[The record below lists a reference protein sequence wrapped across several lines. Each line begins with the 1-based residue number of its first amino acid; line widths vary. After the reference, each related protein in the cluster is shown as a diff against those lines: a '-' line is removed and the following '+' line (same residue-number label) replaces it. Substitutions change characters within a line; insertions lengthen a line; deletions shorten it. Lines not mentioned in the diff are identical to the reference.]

1 MKIIALP
8 QIFLNKLKS
17 SPTPFSEHN
26 MPKTYSIVV
35 ILSLFIL
42 WEALFHALNLRWYLL
57 PPPSMIFDSIQS
69 NFISLMSS
77 LAVTIKVTLTA
88 LLASVI
94 VSVCLA
100 IIFYLSKFVERSMM
114 PITIIL
120 QVTPIIAIAPL
131 ISIWVDSSQMATLI
145 CAFLV
150 AFFPLLTNTIS
161 GLKSTE
167 KNHLDLM
174 KLYRANK
181 YQLLR
186 YVVLP
191 NALPYFLS
199 GLKISTGLALIGAIV
214 GEFVIGPISG
224 HSGLAYRIIESG
236 YQLEIPKMFASVF
249 LISVTGIILFNLA
262 NLISYLILKDWH
274 ESFSYKED

>member
-1 MKIIALP
+1 MSKIQSPFI
-8 QIFLNKLKS
+8 IFLFL
-17 SPTPFSEHN
+17 
-26 MPKTYSIVV
+26 V
-35 ILSLFIL
+35 L
-42 WEALFHALNLRWYLL
+42 WELLIHAFDIKWYLL
-57 PPPSMIFDSIQS
+57 PPPTMIIDSIYS
-69 NFISLMSS
+69 NFFSLMSS
-77 LAVTIKVTLTA
+77 LAITLKVTLTA
-88 LLASVI
+88 LAMSVI
-94 VSVCLA
+94 ISLCVA
-100 IIFYLSKFVERSMM
+100 IIFYFSRIVEKTMM
-114 PITIIL
+114 PITVVL

-131 ISIWVDSSQMATLI
+131 ISIWVDNSEIATLI

-150 AFFPLLTNTIS
+150 AFFPLLTNTIT

-181 YQLLR
+181 IQLLR

-236 YQLEIPKMFASVF
+236 YQLEIPKMFASVV
-249 LISVTGIILFNLA
+249 LISITGIMLFNSTR
-262 NLISYLILKDWH
+262 LISYFLLKKWH
-274 ESFSYKED
+274 SSYSVND

>member
-1 MKIIALP
+1 
-8 QIFLNKLKS
+8 
-17 SPTPFSEHN
+17 

-35 ILSLFIL
+35 IVSLFIL
-42 WEALFHALNLRWYLL
+42 WEVLFHALNLRWYLL
-57 PPPSMIFDSIQS
+57 PPPSMIIESIQS
-69 NFISLMSS
+69 NFFSLMGS
-77 LAVTIKVTLTA
+77 LAVTLQVTLTA
-88 LLASVI
+88 LIASVVI
-94 VSVCLA
+94 SVCLA
-100 IIFYLSKFVERSMM
+100 IIFYFSKFVERSMM
-114 PITIIL
+114 PITVVL

-167 KNHLDLM
+167 RNHLDLM

-236 YQLEIPKMFASVF
+236 YQLEIPKMFASVV
-249 LISVTGIILFNLA
+249 LISITGILLFNLIR
-262 NLISYLILKDWH
+262 LISYLILRNWH
-274 ESFSYKED
+274 SSYSNID

>member
-1 MKIIALP
+1 MSKLQSPLIIIL
-8 QIFLNKLKS
+8 FLL
-17 SPTPFSEHN
+17 
-26 MPKTYSIVV
+26 
-35 ILSLFIL
+35 L
-42 WEALFHALNLRWYLL
+42 WEVLFHVLNIKWYLL
-57 PPPSMIFDSIQS
+57 PPPSMILGSIFS
-69 NFISLMSS
+69 NFSSLMGS
-77 LAVTIKVTLTA
+77 LGVTIKVTLTA
-88 LLASVI
+88 LAASVFI
-94 VSVCLA
+94 SLCMA
-100 IIFYLSKFVERSMM
+100 IIFYFSRIVERTMM
-114 PITIIL
+114 PITVVL

-131 ISIWVDSSQMATLI
+131 ISIWVDSSEMATLI

-150 AFFPLLTNTIS
+150 AFFPLLTNTIA

-174 KLYRANK
+174 RLYRANK
-181 YQLLR
+181 IQLLK

-249 LISVTGIILFNLA
+249 LISITGIVMYNVVRV
-262 NLISYLILKDWH
+262 ISYFILKDWH
-274 ESFSYKED
+274 SSYIQQD

>member
-1 MKIIALP
+1 
-8 QIFLNKLKS
+8 
-17 SPTPFSEHN
+17 

-35 ILSLFIL
+35 IVSLFIL
-42 WEALFHALNLRWYLL
+42 WEILFHALNLRWYLL
-57 PPPSMIFDSIQS
+57 PPPSMILESIQS
-69 NFISLMSS
+69 NFFSLMES
-77 LAVTIKVTLTA
+77 LAVTLKVTLTA
-88 LLASVI
+88 LIASVVI
-94 VSVCLA
+94 SVCLA
-100 IIFYLSKFVERSMM
+100 IIFYFSKFIERSMM
-114 PITIIL
+114 PITVVL

-167 KNHLDLM
+167 RNHLDLM

-236 YQLEIPKMFASVF
+236 YQLEIPKMFASVV
-249 LISVTGIILFNLA
+249 LISITGILLFNLIR
-262 NLISYLILKDWH
+262 LISYLILRNWH
-274 ESFSYKED
+274 SSYSNID

>member
-1 MKIIALP
+1 
-8 QIFLNKLKS
+8 
-17 SPTPFSEHN
+17 
-26 MPKTYSIVV
+26 
-35 ILSLFIL
+35 
-42 WEALFHALNLRWYLL
+42 
-57 PPPSMIFDSIQS
+57 
-69 NFISLMSS
+69 MSS
-77 LAVTIKVTLTA
+77 LAITLKVTLTA
-88 LLASVI
+88 LAMSVI
-94 VSVCLA
+94 ISLCVA
-100 IIFYLSKFVERSMM
+100 IIFYFSRIIEKTMM
-114 PITIIL
+114 PITVVL

-131 ISIWVDSSQMATLI
+131 ISIWVDNSEIATLI

-150 AFFPLLTNTIS
+150 AFFPLLTNTIT

-181 YQLLR
+181 IQLLR

-236 YQLEIPKMFASVF
+236 YQLEIPKMFASVV
-249 LISVTGIILFNLA
+249 LISITGIMLFNSTR
-262 NLISYLILKDWH
+262 LISYFLLKKWH
-274 ESFSYKED
+274 SSYSVND

>member
-1 MKIIALP
+1 MA
-8 QIFLNKLKS
+8 
-17 SPTPFSEHN
+17 
-26 MPKTYSIVV
+26 
-35 ILSLFIL
+35 SL
-42 WEALFHALNLRWYLL
+42 
-57 PPPSMIFDSIQS
+57 
-69 NFISLMSS
+69 
-77 LAVTIKVTLTA
+77 TITLKVTLTA
-88 LLASVI
+88 LAASI
-94 VSVCLA
+94 LISLLMA
-100 IIFYLSKFVERSMM
+100 IIFYFSQFIEKAMM
-114 PITIIL
+114 PVTVIL

-131 ISIWVDSSQMATLI
+131 ISIWVDNSEMATLI

-150 AFFPLLTNTIS
+150 AFFPLLTNTIA

-181 YQLLR
+181 IQLLR

-249 LISVTGIILFNLA
+249 LISITGIILYNLVRM
-262 NLISYLILKDWH
+262 ISYLILRDWH
-274 ESFSYKED
+274 SSYIQQD

>member
-1 MKIIALP
+1 
-8 QIFLNKLKS
+8 
-17 SPTPFSEHN
+17 
-26 MPKTYSIVV
+26 
-35 ILSLFIL
+35 
-42 WEALFHALNLRWYLL
+42 
-57 PPPSMIFDSIQS
+57 
-69 NFISLMSS
+69 MSS
-77 LAVTIKVTLTA
+77 LAITLKVTLTA
-88 LLASVI
+88 LAMSVI
-94 VSVCLA
+94 ISLCVA
-100 IIFYLSKFVERSMM
+100 IIFYFSRIIEKTMM
-114 PITIIL
+114 PITVVL

-131 ISIWVDSSQMATLI
+131 ISIWVDNSEIATLI

-150 AFFPLLTNTIS
+150 AFFPLLTNTIT
-161 GLKSTE
+161 GLKSTD

-181 YQLLR
+181 IQLLR

-236 YQLEIPKMFASVF
+236 YQLEIPKMFASVV
-249 LISVTGIILFNLA
+249 LISITGILLFNSTR
-262 NLISYLILKDWH
+262 LISYFLLKKWH
-274 ESFSYKED
+274 SSYSVNE

>member
-1 MKIIALP
+1 MSKIQSPLI
-8 QIFLNKLKS
+8 IFLFL
-17 SPTPFSEHN
+17 
-26 MPKTYSIVV
+26 VV
-35 ILSLFIL
+35 WDLLINAFDIK
-42 WEALFHALNLRWYLL
+42 WYLL
-57 PPPSMIFDSIQS
+57 PPPTMIIDSIYS
-69 NFISLMSS
+69 NFFSLMSS
-77 LAVTIKVTLTA
+77 LAITLKVTLTA
-88 LLASVI
+88 LAMSVI
-94 VSVCLA
+94 ISFCVAV
-100 IIFYLSKFVERSMM
+100 IFYFSRIIEKTMM
-114 PITIIL
+114 PITVVL

-131 ISIWVDSSQMATLI
+131 ISIWVDNSEIATLI

-150 AFFPLLTNTIS
+150 AFFPLLTNTIT

-181 YQLLR
+181 IQLLR

-236 YQLEIPKMFASVF
+236 YQLEIPKMFASVV
-249 LISVTGIILFNLA
+249 LISITGILLFNSTR
-262 NLISYLILKDWH
+262 LISYFLLKKWH
-274 ESFSYKED
+274 SSYSVNE

>member
-1 MKIIALP
+1 MII
-8 QIFLNKLKS
+8 
-17 SPTPFSEHN
+17 E
-26 MPKTYSIVV
+26 SI
-35 ILSLFIL
+35 
-42 WEALFHALNLRWYLL
+42 Y
-57 PPPSMIFDSIQS
+57 S
-69 NFISLMSS
+69 NFSSLMAS
-77 LAVTIKVTLTA
+77 LAITLKVTLTA
-88 LLASVI
+88 LAASIVI
-94 VSVCLA
+94 SLLMA
-100 IIFYLSKFVERSMM
+100 IIFYFSQFIEKAMM
-114 PITIIL
+114 PVTVIL

-131 ISIWVDSSQMATLI
+131 ISIWVDNSEMATLI

-150 AFFPLLTNTIS
+150 AFFPLLTNTIA

-181 YQLLR
+181 IQLLR

-249 LISVTGIILFNLA
+249 LISITGIILYNLVRM
-262 NLISYLILKDWH
+262 ISYLILRDWH
-274 ESFSYKED
+274 SSYIQQD

>member
-1 MKIIALP
+1 
-8 QIFLNKLKS
+8 
-17 SPTPFSEHN
+17 
-26 MPKTYSIVV
+26 MPKTHSIIV
-35 ILSLFIL
+35 IIGLFVL
-42 WEALFHALNLRWYLL
+42 WEILFHTLNLRWYLL
-57 PPPSMIFDSIQS
+57 PPPSMILESIQS
-69 NFISLMSS
+69 NFFSLMGS
-77 LAVTIKVTLTA
+77 LAITLKVTLTA
-88 LLASVI
+88 LIASVI

-100 IIFYLSKFVERSMM
+100 IIFYFSKFIERSMM
-114 PITIIL
+114 PITVVL

-131 ISIWVDSSQMATLI
+131 ITIWVDSSQMATLI

-167 KNHLDLM
+167 SNHLDLM

-199 GLKISTGLALIGAIV
+199 GLKVSTGLALIGAIV

-224 HSGLAYRIIESG
+224 HSGLAYRIIEAG
-236 YQLEIPKMFASVF
+236 YQLEIPKMFASVV
-249 LISVTGIILFNLA
+249 LISITGILLLS
-262 NLISYLILKDWH
+262 LIHIS
-274 ESFSYKED
+274 EPTRPS

>member
-1 MKIIALP
+1 MA
-8 QIFLNKLKS
+8 
-17 SPTPFSEHN
+17 
-26 MPKTYSIVV
+26 
-35 ILSLFIL
+35 
-42 WEALFHALNLRWYLL
+42 
-57 PPPSMIFDSIQS
+57 
-69 NFISLMSS
+69 S
-77 LAVTIKVTLTA
+77 LAITLKVTLTA
-88 LLASVI
+88 LAASI
-94 VSVCLA
+94 LISLLMA
-100 IIFYLSKFVERSMM
+100 IIFYFSQFMEKAMM
-114 PITIIL
+114 PVTVIL

-131 ISIWVDSSQMATLI
+131 ISIWVDNSEMATLI

-150 AFFPLLTNTIS
+150 AFFPLLTNTIA

-174 KLYRANK
+174 KLYRASK
-181 YQLLR
+181 IQLLR

-249 LISVTGIILFNLA
+249 LISITGIVLYNLVR
-262 NLISYLILKDWH
+262 LISYLILRDWH
-274 ESFSYKED
+274 SSYIQQD

>member
-1 MKIIALP
+1 
-8 QIFLNKLKS
+8 
-17 SPTPFSEHN
+17 
-26 MPKTYSIVV
+26 MPKAYSIVV

-42 WEALFHALNLRWYLL
+42 WEVLFHALNLRWYLL
-57 PPPSMIFDSIQS
+57 PPPSMILESIQS
-69 NFISLMSS
+69 NFFSLMES
-77 LAVTIKVTLTA
+77 LAVTLKVTLTA
-88 LLASVI
+88 LIASVVI
-94 VSVCLA
+94 SVCLA
-100 IIFYLSKFVERSMM
+100 IIFYFSKFIERSMM
-114 PITIIL
+114 PITVVL

-167 KNHLDLM
+167 RNHLDLM

-236 YQLEIPKMFASVF
+236 YQLEIPKMFASVV
-249 LISVTGIILFNLA
+249 LISITGILLFNLIR
-262 NLISYLILKDWH
+262 LISYLILRNWH
-274 ESFSYKED
+274 SSYSNID

>member
-1 MKIIALP
+1 MSKLQSPLIIIL
-8 QIFLNKLKS
+8 FLL
-17 SPTPFSEHN
+17 
-26 MPKTYSIVV
+26 
-35 ILSLFIL
+35 L
-42 WEALFHALNLRWYLL
+42 WEVLFHVLNIKWYLL
-57 PPPSMIFDSIQS
+57 PPPSMILGSIFS
-69 NFISLMSS
+69 NFSSLMGS
-77 LAVTIKVTLTA
+77 LGVTIKVTLTA
-88 LLASVI
+88 LAASVFI
-94 VSVCLA
+94 SLCMA
-100 IIFYLSKFVERSMM
+100 IIFYFSRIVERTMM
-114 PITIIL
+114 PITVVL

-131 ISIWVDSSQMATLI
+131 ISIWVDSSEMATLV

-150 AFFPLLTNTIS
+150 AFFPLLTNTIA

-174 KLYRANK
+174 RLYRANK
-181 YQLLR
+181 IQLLK

-249 LISVTGIILFNLA
+249 LISITGIVMYNVVRV
-262 NLISYLILKDWH
+262 ISYFILKDWH
-274 ESFSYKED
+274 SSYIQQD

>member
-1 MKIIALP
+1 MSKLQSPLIIIL
-8 QIFLNKLKS
+8 FLL
-17 SPTPFSEHN
+17 
-26 MPKTYSIVV
+26 
-35 ILSLFIL
+35 L
-42 WEALFHALNLRWYLL
+42 WEVLFHALNIKWYLL
-57 PPPSMIFDSIQS
+57 PPPSMILGSIFS
-69 NFISLMSS
+69 NFSSLMGS
-77 LAVTIKVTLTA
+77 LSVTIKVTLTA
-88 LLASVI
+88 LAASVFI
-94 VSVCLA
+94 SLCMA
-100 IIFYLSKFVERSMM
+100 IIFYFSRIVERTMM
-114 PITIIL
+114 PITVVL

-131 ISIWVDSSQMATLI
+131 ISIWVDSSEMATLI

-150 AFFPLLTNTIS
+150 AFFPLLTNTIA

-174 KLYRANK
+174 RLYRANK
-181 YQLLR
+181 IQLLR

-249 LISVTGIILFNLA
+249 LISITGIVMYNVVRI
-262 NLISYLILKDWH
+262 ISYFILKDWH
-274 ESFSYKED
+274 SSYIQQD

>member
-1 MKIIALP
+1 MA
-8 QIFLNKLKS
+8 
-17 SPTPFSEHN
+17 
-26 MPKTYSIVV
+26 
-35 ILSLFIL
+35 
-42 WEALFHALNLRWYLL
+42 
-57 PPPSMIFDSIQS
+57 
-69 NFISLMSS
+69 S
-77 LAVTIKVTLTA
+77 LAITLKVTLTA
-88 LLASVI
+88 LAASIVI
-94 VSVCLA
+94 SLLMA
-100 IIFYLSKFVERSMM
+100 IIFYFSQFIEKAMM
-114 PITIIL
+114 PVTVIL

-131 ISIWVDSSQMATLI
+131 ISIWVDNSEMATLI

-150 AFFPLLTNTIS
+150 AFFPLLTNTIA

-181 YQLLR
+181 IQLLR

-249 LISVTGIILFNLA
+249 LISITGIILYNLVRM
-262 NLISYLILKDWH
+262 ISYLILRDWH
-274 ESFSYKED
+274 SSYIQQD

>member
-1 MKIIALP
+1 MSKIQSPFI
-8 QIFLNKLKS
+8 IFLFL
-17 SPTPFSEHN
+17 
-26 MPKTYSIVV
+26 IV
-35 ILSLFIL
+35 
-42 WEALFHALNLRWYLL
+42 WELLIHAFDIKWYLL
-57 PPPSMIFDSIQS
+57 PPPTMIIDSIYS
-69 NFISLMSS
+69 NFFSLMSS
-77 LAVTIKVTLTA
+77 LAITLKVTLTA
-88 LLASVI
+88 LAMSVI
-94 VSVCLA
+94 ISLCVAV
-100 IIFYLSKFVERSMM
+100 IFYFSRIIEKTMM
-114 PITIIL
+114 PITVVL

-131 ISIWVDSSQMATLI
+131 ISIWVDNSEIATLI

-150 AFFPLLTNTIS
+150 AFFPLLTNTIT

-181 YQLLR
+181 IQLLR

-236 YQLEIPKMFASVF
+236 YQLEIPKMFASVV
-249 LISVTGIILFNLA
+249 LISITGILLFNSTR
-262 NLISYLILKDWH
+262 LISYFLLKKWH
-274 ESFSYKED
+274 SSYSVNE

>member
-1 MKIIALP
+1 
-8 QIFLNKLKS
+8 
-17 SPTPFSEHN
+17 

-35 ILSLFIL
+35 IVSLFIL
-42 WEALFHALNLRWYLL
+42 WEVLFHALNLRWYLL
-57 PPPSMIFDSIQS
+57 PPPSMILESIQS
-69 NFISLMSS
+69 NFFSLMES
-77 LAVTIKVTLTA
+77 LAVTLKVTLTA
-88 LLASVI
+88 LIASVVI
-94 VSVCLA
+94 SVCLA
-100 IIFYLSKFVERSMM
+100 IIFYFSKFIERSMM
-114 PITIIL
+114 PITVVL

-167 KNHLDLM
+167 RNHLDLM

-236 YQLEIPKMFASVF
+236 YQLEIPKMFASVV
-249 LISVTGIILFNLA
+249 LISITGILLFNLIR
-262 NLISYLILKDWH
+262 LISYLILRNWH
-274 ESFSYKED
+274 SSYSNID

>member
-1 MKIIALP
+1 MSKIQSPLI
-8 QIFLNKLKS
+8 IFLFL
-17 SPTPFSEHN
+17 
-26 MPKTYSIVV
+26 VV
-35 ILSLFIL
+35 
-42 WEALFHALNLRWYLL
+42 WELLIHAFDIKWYLL
-57 PPPSMIFDSIQS
+57 PPPTMIIDSIYS
-69 NFISLMSS
+69 NFFSLMSS
-77 LAVTIKVTLTA
+77 LAITLKVTLTA
-88 LLASVI
+88 LAMSVI
-94 VSVCLA
+94 ISLCVAV
-100 IIFYLSKFVERSMM
+100 IFYFSRIIEKTMM
-114 PITIIL
+114 PITVVL

-131 ISIWVDSSQMATLI
+131 ISIWVDNSEIATLI

-150 AFFPLLTNTIS
+150 AFFPLLTNTIT

-167 KNHLDLM
+167 KNHLELM

-181 YQLLR
+181 IQLLR

-236 YQLEIPKMFASVF
+236 YQLEIPKMFASVV
-249 LISVTGIILFNLA
+249 LISITGILLFNSTR
-262 NLISYLILKDWH
+262 LISYFLLKKWH
-274 ESFSYKED
+274 SSYSVNE

>member
-1 MKIIALP
+1 
-8 QIFLNKLKS
+8 
-17 SPTPFSEHN
+17 
-26 MPKTYSIVV
+26 MPKTYSVLV
-35 ILSLFIL
+35 ILGLFIL
-42 WEALFHALNLRWYLL
+42 WEVLFHALNLRWYLL
-57 PPPSMIFDSIQS
+57 PPPSMILGSIQS
-69 NFISLMSS
+69 NFLSLMGS

-94 VSVCLA
+94 ISVCLS
-100 IIFYLSKFVERSMM
+100 IIFYFSKFVERSMM
-114 PITIIL
+114 PITVIL

-150 AFFPLLTNTIS
+150 AFFPLLTNTMS

-167 KNHLDLM
+167 RNHLDLM

-224 HSGLAYRIIESG
+224 HSGLAYRIIEAG

-249 LISVTGIILFNLA
+249 LISITGILLYNAVRLLSFM
-262 NLISYLILKDWH
+262 ILKNWH
-274 ESFSYKED
+274 SSFSEAE

>member
-1 MKIIALP
+1 MIL
-8 QIFLNKLKS
+8 
-17 SPTPFSEHN
+17 E
-26 MPKTYSIVV
+26 SI
-35 ILSLFIL
+35 
-42 WEALFHALNLRWYLL
+42 Y
-57 PPPSMIFDSIQS
+57 S
-69 NFISLMSS
+69 NFSSLMAS
-77 LAVTIKVTLTA
+77 LAITLKVTLTA
-88 LLASVI
+88 LAASI
-94 VSVCLA
+94 LISLLMA
-100 IIFYLSKFVERSMM
+100 IIFYFSQFMEKAMM
-114 PITIIL
+114 PVTVIL

-131 ISIWVDSSQMATLI
+131 ISIWVDNSEMATLI

-150 AFFPLLTNTIS
+150 AFFPLLTNTIA

-181 YQLLR
+181 IQLLR

-249 LISVTGIILFNLA
+249 LISITGIILYNLVRM
-262 NLISYLILKDWH
+262 ISYLILRDWH
-274 ESFSYKED
+274 SSYIQQD

>member
-1 MKIIALP
+1 M
-8 QIFLNKLKS
+8 
-17 SPTPFSEHN
+17 
-26 MPKTYSIVV
+26 
-35 ILSLFIL
+35 
-42 WEALFHALNLRWYLL
+42 
-57 PPPSMIFDSIQS
+57 
-69 NFISLMSS
+69 
-77 LAVTIKVTLTA
+77 
-88 LLASVI
+88 
-94 VSVCLA
+94 A
-100 IIFYLSKFVERSMM
+100 IIFYFSQFIEKAMM
-114 PITIIL
+114 PVTVIL

-131 ISIWVDSSQMATLI
+131 ISIWVDNSEMATLI

-150 AFFPLLTNTIS
+150 AFFPLLTNTIA

-181 YQLLR
+181 IQLLR

-249 LISVTGIILFNLA
+249 LISITGIILYNLVRM
-262 NLISYLILKDWH
+262 ISYLILRDWH
-274 ESFSYKED
+274 SSYIQQD

>member
-1 MKIIALP
+1 MSKLQSPLIILC
-8 QIFLNKLKS
+8 FL
-17 SPTPFSEHN
+17 F
-26 MPKTYSIVV
+26 
-35 ILSLFIL
+35 L
-42 WEALFHALNLRWYLL
+42 WEILFHALSIKWYLL
-57 PPPSMIFDSIQS
+57 PPPTMILESIYF
-69 NFISLMSS
+69 NFFSLMAS
-77 LAVTIKVTLTA
+77 LAITLKVTLTA
-88 LLASVI
+88 LAASI
-94 VSVCLA
+94 LISLIMA
-100 IIFYLSKFVERSMM
+100 IIFYFSQFIEKTMM
-114 PITIIL
+114 PVTVIL

-131 ISIWVDSSQMATLI
+131 ISIWVDNSEMATLI

-181 YQLLR
+181 IQLLR

-249 LISVTGIILFNLA
+249 LISITGIFLYNLVR
-262 NLISYLILKDWH
+262 LISYLILRDWH
-274 ESFSYKED
+274 SSYIQQD

>member
-1 MKIIALP
+1 M
-8 QIFLNKLKS
+8 
-17 SPTPFSEHN
+17 E
-26 MPKTYSIVV
+26 
-35 ILSLFIL
+35 
-42 WEALFHALNLRWYLL
+42 
-57 PPPSMIFDSIQS
+57 
-69 NFISLMSS
+69 S
-77 LAVTIKVTLTA
+77 LAVTLKVTLTA
-88 LLASVI
+88 LIASVVI
-94 VSVCLA
+94 SVCLA
-100 IIFYLSKFVERSMM
+100 IIFYFSKFVERSMM
-114 PITIIL
+114 PITVVL

-167 KNHLDLM
+167 RNHLDLM

-191 NALPYFLS
+191 TALPYFLS

-236 YQLEIPKMFASVF
+236 YQLEIPKMFASVV
-249 LISVTGIILFNLA
+249 LISITGILLFNLIR
-262 NLISYLILKDWH
+262 LISYLILRNWH
-274 ESFSYKED
+274 SSYSNID

>member
-1 MKIIALP
+1 MSKIQSPFI
-8 QIFLNKLKS
+8 IFLFL
-17 SPTPFSEHN
+17 
-26 MPKTYSIVV
+26 V
-35 ILSLFIL
+35 L
-42 WEALFHALNLRWYLL
+42 WELLIHAFDIKWYLL
-57 PPPSMIFDSIQS
+57 PPPTMIIESIYS
-69 NFISLMSS
+69 NFFSLMSS
-77 LAVTIKVTLTA
+77 LTITLKVTLTA
-88 LLASVI
+88 LAMSVI
-94 VSVCLA
+94 ISLCVA
-100 IIFYLSKFVERSMM
+100 IIFYFSRIVEKTMM
-114 PITIIL
+114 PITVVL

-131 ISIWVDSSQMATLI
+131 ISIWVDNSEIATLI

-150 AFFPLLTNTIS
+150 AFFPLLTNTIT

-181 YQLLR
+181 IQLLR

-236 YQLEIPKMFASVF
+236 YQLEIPKMFASVV
-249 LISVTGIILFNLA
+249 LISITGILLFNSTR
-262 NLISYLILKDWH
+262 LISYFLLKKWH
-274 ESFSYKED
+274 SSYSVNE